1 MLIAYAPQDAPH
13 FAQRADPAYWHP
25 AYERVLRECLYPLR
39 PLGEFITHLTYGPII
54 TRAEPPRDPSG
65 VALVHQGQIAE
76 AGVDLR
82 AAARLVPGCR
92 WDRPSARLQPSDI
105 VLARSG
111 MGSLA
116 RNRLAVFLEDTPAV
130 VGSFVD
136 LIRLEGLEP
145 IYVALYL
152 KSAFG
157 WSQIHRL
164 TNGVALPNVSFGEIR
179 ALQVAVAPAEL
190 QQEATARYRAEVLP
204 THRADPSAAGDA
216 FGELVAWLQGELSVP
231 GSTSAFA

>member
-1 MLIAYAPQDAPH
+1 MLISYVRQNAPRLAH
-13 FAQRADPAYWHP
+13 RADPAYWHP
-25 AYERVLRECLYPLR
+25 AYDQVLERCRYPLR
-39 PLGEFITHLTYGPII
+39 PLGEFVTHLTYGPII
-54 TRAEPPRDPSG
+54 TGERPPTAPEG
-65 VALVHQGQIAE
+65 VALVHQGQIAA

-82 AAARLVPGCR
+82 EALRVPAGCR
-92 WDRPSARLQPSDI
+92 WDRPAARLRPGDL

-116 RNRLAVFLEDTPAV
+116 RNRLAVFQEHAEAV

-152 KSAFG
+152 KSVLG

-164 TNGVALPNVSFGEIR
+164 TNGVALPNISFDEIK
-179 ALQVAVAPAEL
+179 ALQVALAPVEL
-190 QQEATARYRAEVLP
+190 QQAAAKRYDAEVLP
-204 THRADPSAAGDA
+204 AHQADPATAAEP
-216 FGELVAWLQGELSVP
+216 FGRLVTWLECELGAV
-231 GSTSAFA
+231 